1 MVPKCG
7 ISSSSIF
14 TGDGEGSG
22 FAAAAAAGAAAAAAA
37 AAGGAGGFDFGVD
50 PNLDPE
56 LALAL
61 RVSMEEERARQ
72 EAASKRAADEAIAK
86 DGHAGE
92 SSGAPDVIMSDAV
105 PVEPAEKASDMLIVC
120 HFKLQHLHFCN
131 PHEDR
136 KGDGWM
142 VGCLCY
148 SSWLLAYWGQDFTF
162 SSLKS

>member
-1 MVPKCG
+1 
-7 ISSSSIF
+7 
-14 TGDGEGSG
+14 
-22 FAAAAAAGAAAAAAA
+22 
-37 AAGGAGGFDFGVD
+37 
-50 PNLDPE
+50 
-56 LALAL
+56 
-61 RVSMEEERARQ
+61 
-72 EAASKRAADEAIAK
+72 
-86 DGHAGE
+86 
-92 SSGAPDVIMSDAV
+92 
-105 PVEPAEKASDMLIVC
+105 MLIVC